1 MAQNEFPHDP
11 HHVGVPFGVPKMIS
25 VPVVHSAQ
33 TVHLSSAEINT
44 LQMDHNMFPFDPR
57 HVGVPSGVPKMIFF
71 HAMVHLPQT
80 VHLSYTE
87 IETISKWIEM
97 SFHLIHVA

>member
-25 VPVVHSAQ
+25 VPMVHSAQ

-71 HAMVHLPQT
+71 HAHGTFAANRAPIL
-80 VHLSYTE
+80 HRD
-87 IETISKWIEM
+87 
-97 SFHLIHVA
+97 